1 MKWFSLSAA
10 ALAASLLL
18 TAFPVVASASSH
30 ASSSSSS
37 VVIRK
42 IFYNSPG
49 SDRGSNVSLDHEW
62 VKLHNRTG
70 QRITLTGWTLRD
82 RQGHVYTFGAYSL
95 KAHGYVKIR
104 TGSGRNT
111 QTNRFWGRS
120 WYIWNNNG
128 DRATL
133 EDASGKVKSRCSY
146 SDPDEQRSLKVC

>member
-10 ALAASLLL
+10 VLAASLLL
-18 TAFPVVASASSH
+18 TAFPVAASASSH
-30 ASSSSSS
+30 ASSSSS

-49 SDRGSNVSLDHEW
+49 SDRGSNASLDHEW

-82 RQGHVYTFGAYSL
+82 RQGHVYTFGTYRL

-104 TGSGRNT
+104 TGRGRNT

-120 WYIWNNNG
+120 WYIWNNTG

-133 EDASGKVKSRCSY
+133 ENANGKVKSRCSY
-146 SDPDEQRSLKVC
+146 SDPDERGFLKVC